1 MSLVLSV
8 CLYPLNLCEVP
19 EVLRLAVI
27 VVRCVCLWFCPIYL
41 MSAIF
46 FLESLCLLD
55 LDLLD
60 LALLPSDELMD
71 VINVAT

>member
-1 MSLVLSV
+1 MRPSV
-8 CLYPLNLCEVP
+8 CLPFRVP
-19 EVLRLAVI
+19 EVLRLA
-27 VVRCVCLWFCPIYL
+27 VRCVCLWFCPIYL

-60 LALLPSDELMD
+60 LALLRSDELMD